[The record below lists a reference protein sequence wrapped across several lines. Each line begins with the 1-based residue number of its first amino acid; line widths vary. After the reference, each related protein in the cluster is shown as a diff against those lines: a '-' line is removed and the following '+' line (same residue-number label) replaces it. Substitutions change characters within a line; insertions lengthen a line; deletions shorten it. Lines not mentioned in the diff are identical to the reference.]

1 MIHAS
6 DQVHVLLTNESR
18 ASSSRYEIII
28 GSAPKKDCVL
38 KRIENGTSEELMRR
52 NIVGHLR
59 ENETLSFWI
68 EVEKERLLF
77 GSGEQVKTV

>member
-1 MIHAS
+1 MIHAD
-6 DQVHVLLTNESR
+6 DQVHVLLTKESR

-28 GSAPKKDCVL
+28 GSVANKDCVL
-38 KRIENGTSEELMRR
+38 KRIENGTSEELARR

-68 EVEKERLLF
+68 EVEKDRLLF